1 MNCLIFGFGY
11 MGKIH
16 RQVLAKHP
24 DVDRILVVET
34 ECGFGVNDLI
44 SRDAGIPWHAPPSLP

>member
-24 DVDRILVVET
+24 DVDRILVVEP
-34 ECGFGVNDLI
+34 N
-44 SRDAGIPWHAPPSLP
+44 AGSVSTI

>member
-1 MNCLIFGFGY
+1 MNCLIVGFGY

-24 DVDRILVVET
+24 DVDRILVVEP
-34 ECGFGVNDLI
+34 N
-44 SRDAGIPWHAPPSLP
+44 AGSVSTI